1 MVVMVDVVD
10 VVDVEA
16 AVNKTRLQPKAFTP
30 YIAPD
35 T

>member
-1 MVVMVDVVD
+1 MEVE
-10 VVDVEA
+10 VEA
-16 AVNKTRLQPKAFTP
+16 DAAADVAAGVNKTRLQPKAFTP